1 MKKYNNNNIILFFL
15 FFSFMIFLFYTVV
28 LNFMNIYM
36 KKKEE
41 FSSSS
46 SDYID
51 YYNKIYN
58 DPKYSHT
65 VDLPLTTIYSCNNKC
80 GSQSKCYITGEQCT
94 SDVDCQGCMLPIP
107 KYKKYNN
114 KNVIGLNQSGK
125 YGFIA
130 PEFSTLTNDIGTKAK
145 IYSKKNLNKPS
156 PESSTPFLFQKEI
169 NLGTEINKKNS
180 SYIWNPKQNDKYT
193 LNYPRRF
200 TTTGLF
206 LDDGPLASNS

>member
-1 MKKYNNNNIILFFL
+1 MKKYNNNNIILFFYA
-15 FFSFMIFLFYTVV
+15 FSFMIFLFYTVV

-41 FSSSS
+41 FSSSP
-46 SDYID
+46 DYID
-51 YYNKIYN
+51 YYNKTYN

-94 SDVDCQGCMLPIP
+94 SDVDCQGCILPIP
-107 KYKKYNN
+107 KDKKYNN

-130 PEFSTLTNDIGTKAK
+130 PEFSILTNDIGTKAK
-145 IYSKKNLNKPS
+145 MYSKKNWNKPS